1 MIHKINPSQAW
12 LPGATFWLVI
22 DEPSNSWFAQLDW
35 KLNFMLSQ
43 KKDHSLITVPTQKM
57 LPTDWVVSIK
67 TWENI
72 HLCNLFNFPY
82 EQVTVR
88 VFGLKEEQL
97 LHALENKYQVE
108 WVLPSQND

>member
-1 MIHKINPSQAW
+1 MIHKVNPSQAW
-12 LPGATFWLVI
+12 LPGASFWLVL
-22 DEPSNSWFAQLDW
+22 DEPGNPWFAQFDW

-57 LPTDWVVSIK
+57 LPTDWVVSLK

-82 EQVTVR
+82 EQVIVR
-88 VFGLKEEQL
+88 VFGLKNEAL
-97 LHALENKYQVE
+97 LHALESKYQVE
-108 WVLPSQND
+108 WVLPHST